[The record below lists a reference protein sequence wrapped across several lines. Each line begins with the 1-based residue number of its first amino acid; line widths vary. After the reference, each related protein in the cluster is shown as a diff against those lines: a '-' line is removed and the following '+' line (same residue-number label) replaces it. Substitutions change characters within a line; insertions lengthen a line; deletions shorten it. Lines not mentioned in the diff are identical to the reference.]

1 MVQKE
6 TCIPLQKTILELLC
20 IIFTSVLLIS
30 LFSFSAS
37 AEDINSPA
45 NIIGTEKISTAL
57 SSRIAETSETEKI
70 PVIIVLPDQQIKFN
84 TADGKSQIENDQRA
98 LIKFLDQEKSNNKVE
113 NIKSI
118 KIVNAVAARVTPEV
132 LASLAER
139 SDVWKIELDKVVS
152 LVEQPKSSSREVKAS
167 ATTQNAASV
176 NAWGVDKIE
185 APAVWQRGVN
195 GNGIIVAVV
204 DTGIDAQ
211 HPDLDDLDDNPDT
224 ADPKVI
230 GWIDYIS
237 SSSSPYDDHG
247 HGTHVS
253 GTISGTGA
261 NGVHTGV
268 APGTKLIGA
277 KVLDAYGSGY
287 LSDCMLAFEWAVNN
301 NARIISFSAG
311 GPHDWTFTA
320 TINNVVAAGVIPV
333 IAAGNSGPES
343 YTILCPGDEF
353 NSITVGATDT
363 SDTIAYFSSRG
374 PVILD
379 GNTYIKPDIS
389 APGVDVTSTLPG
401 GLYEDWSG
409 TSMATPHVSG
419 TAALMLE
426 NNPSLKP
433 AEVKQILENTAVDLG
448 SAGKDNAYGSGR
460 INTYKAVFD
469 STDPVLP
476 VADFESN
483 VTEGYA
489 PLAVQ
494 LTDLSEA
501 ATGRNWDFENDGIV
515 DSTEENPVHVYTVP
529 GTYTVNLTAFNENGM
544 NSKLAEITVLEL
556 PLPVASF
563 SAIPT
568 SGNAP
573 LKVSFSDMSTGVPA
587 SWLWD
592 FGDGN
597 TSTDQNPIHT
607 YSIAGKYTVGL
618 TVENAAGSN
627 TETKSDYINV
637 TKKVPTADFSASP
650 TSGKTPLKVQF
661 TDRSTGSPTS
671 WKWSFGDG
679 ASSTQKNPKHTYS
692 KAGKYAV
699 SLTVKC
705 SAGSDTK
712 NVPGCI
718 ITVSKK

>member
-1 MVQKE
+1 MQKE
-6 TCIPLQKTILELLC
+6 TCILLQKTIPELVC

-30 LFSFSAS
+30 LFSLSAS
-37 AEDINSPA
+37 AEDVSSTASIT
-45 NIIGTEKISTAL
+45 GTAKISTVL
-57 SSRIAETSETEKI
+57 SSKIAESSEAEKI
-70 PVIIVLPDQQIKFN
+70 PVIIVLPDQQNKFN
-84 TADGKSQIENDQRA
+84 TADGKSQIASGQKA
-98 LIKFLDQEKSNNKVE
+98 LIKFLESEKSNNKVE
-113 NIKSI
+113 KIKSI
-118 KIVNAVAARVTPEV
+118 KIVNAVAARATPEV

-139 SDVWKIELDKVVS
+139 SDVWKIELDQVVS
-152 LVEQPKSSSREVKAS
+152 LVEQPESSSTKVKVS
-167 ATTQNAASV
+167 AATQNAASV

-185 APAVWQRGVN
+185 APSVWQQGVN

-211 HPDLDDLDDNPDT
+211 HPDLDDLDDNADT
-224 ADPKVI
+224 VDPKVI
-230 GWIDYIS
+230 GWIDYVNS
-237 SSSSPYDDHG
+237 NSSPYDDHG
-247 HGTHVS
+247 HGTHVA

-261 NGVHTGV
+261 NGIRTGV

-311 GPHDWTFTA
+311 GSHDWTFTT

-343 YTILCPGDEF
+343 YTILCPGDEK
-353 NSITVGATDT
+353 NSTTVGATDT

-379 GNTYIKPDIS
+379 GQTYIKPDVS

-419 TAALMLE
+419 TVALMLE
-426 NNPSLKP
+426 NNPSMKP
-433 AEVKQILENTAVDLG
+433 WEIKQILQNTAVDLG
-448 SAGKDNAYGSGR
+448 PTGKDSDYGSGR
-460 INTYKAVFD
+460 INAYQAVFG

-476 VADFESN
+476 VADFGSN
-483 VTEGYA
+483 ITEGYA

-494 LTDLSEA
+494 FTDLSEA

-515 DSTEENPVHVYTVP
+515 DSTDGNPIYVYTTP
-529 GTYTVNLTAFNENGM
+529 GTYTVNLTAINENGM
-544 NSKLAEITVLEL
+544 SSKLAEITVLEL
-556 PLPVASF
+556 PIPVADF
-563 SAIPT
+563 SAKPA

-573 LKVSFSDMSTGVPA
+573 LKVSFSDMSTGAPA

-592 FGDGN
+592 FGDGS
-597 TSTDQNPIHT
+597 TSTDKNPTHT
-607 YSIAGKYTVGL
+607 YSTAGKYTVGL
-618 TVENAAGSN
+618 TVENAVGSS
-627 TETKSDYINV
+627 TATKSDYISV
-637 TKKVPTADFSASP
+637 TVKVPTADFSASA
-650 TSGKTPLKVQF
+650 TSGKAPLKVQF

-671 WKWSFGDG
+671 WRWTFGDG
-679 ASSTQKNPKHTYS
+679 TYSTQQNPKHTYT
-692 KAGKYAV
+692 KAGRYAV

-705 SAGSDTK
+705 PAGSDTK

-718 ITVSKK
+718 TVSKK